1 MRSIPSEPLATLPR
15 KLPNSLKPLFWDV
28 RFEQLDGRLDG
39 DFVAARLL
47 ESGSWQ
53 SILWLCRV
61 VGDDALQQLVRQR
74 GGRGLSRGQLR
85 FWQIRWGLPKPLV
98 DEWIQSG
105 NVRTKLPLRLQRLC
119 AIGWPPSNPKPR
131 RCA

>member
-1 MRSIPSEPLATLPR
+1 MRSMPSDPFVTLPR
-15 KLPNSLKPLFWDV
+15 KLPKSLKPFFWDV
-28 RFEQLDGRLDG
+28 QFARLDGQCDG

-47 ESGSWQ
+47 ESGSWE
-53 SILWLCRV
+53 SILWLCRAA
-61 VGDDALQQLVRQR
+61 GDFALQQLVRQR
-74 GGRGLSRGQLR
+74 GGRGLSRGQIR
-85 FWQIRWGLPKPLV
+85 FWQIRWGLPKRLV

-105 NVRTKLPLRLQRLC
+105 HVRMKLPLRLQRLC